1 MNKIILILALLTL
14 TISYSQVD
22 PPPAEED
29 RWSDFDDDTDDE
41 YDPATQDDVADEE
54 TKQALYDLADNENTS
69 GYDMS
74 PEAIDH
80 LLENGVSPYLVE
92 QYINGDTTE
101 AVDDVIEQ
109 QLYEYEREVAD
120 QLFSEIT
127 EGQEVS
133 EDYQYDLSQHLDP
146 EEMEEAASAMDE
158 FMDTLEAPNME
169 LKNMDATYVKER
181 FLAFIQAHKE
191 FILRHAEYIVVF
203 NLILDLINDDI
214 NIEEIMRIAGLPDTS
229 ILGNP
234 LERVYDRHMTQYLEN
249 YRNAIPLDVLERL
262 GTSFE
267 NSVLENFSPA
277 TSETILNE
285 Y

>member
-14 TISYSQVD
+14 TIGYSQED

-29 RWSDFDDDTDDE
+29 KWSDFDDDTNDD
-41 YDPATQDDVADEE
+41 YDPATQDDVADEG

-127 EGQEVS
+127 EGQEGS

-158 FMDTLEAPNME
+158 FMETLEAPNME

-234 LERVYDRHMTQYLEN
+234 LDRVYDRHMTQYLEN